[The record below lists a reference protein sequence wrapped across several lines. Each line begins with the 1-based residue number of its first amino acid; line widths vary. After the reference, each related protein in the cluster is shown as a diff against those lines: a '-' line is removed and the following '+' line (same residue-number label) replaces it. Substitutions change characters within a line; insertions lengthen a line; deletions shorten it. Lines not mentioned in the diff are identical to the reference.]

1 VSVVE
6 TITTLVSQY
15 AAFILVVAMLM
26 LFLLAAL
33 LVWLWNATIPSI
45 FGMREISFWE
55 GMRLLLISYILFGGF
70 ATFQYNYQ
78 GGGFSPTDHEYFHST
93 SSQQGADASAP
104 Q

>member
-1 VSVVE
+1 ME

-15 AAFILVVAMLM
+15 AVVTLVVAVLM

-45 FGMREISFWE
+45 FGVREISFWE

-78 GGGFSPTDHEYFHST
+78 GGGFNPTDHEYFHST
-93 SSQQGADASAP
+93 SSQ
-104 Q
+104 